1 MITHQLALVKREIWE
16 HRSIWVTPAAIA
28 VIVTLGVLAMM
39 MFASGFAA
47 ELDVAIFGAQN
58 LAGDPERKAALTAFF
73 LSTSWIFIVALMFL
87 TVFYCLDSLYAERKD
102 KSILFWRSLP
112 VTDAET
118 VISKLITAIIVIPTV
133 IVLGIIATHIVN
145 LIVASIWVSAKGGDG
160 AMLVWGSVSLIDN
173 WLAAY
178 VVVLACAIWASP
190 FIGWFLLVSAYTKR
204 SPLLMAFMPLILI
217 GLLEGIIFRTHVFA
231 ENVLARDGDSLPIFR
246 TADIERFIE
255 TDEWRVGE
263 GASNLLPHLDIVQ
276 FLTSPAMWAG
286 VLVCGL
292 LSTGAIYVR
301 RFRDES

>member
-1 MITHQLALVKREIWE
+1 MNNQLALIKRELWE

-28 VIVTLGVLAMM
+28 VIVTLSVLASM
-39 MFASGFAA
+39 MFASGFTA
-47 ELDVAIFGAQN
+47 ELNTLILSAQN
-58 LAGDPERKAALTAFF
+58 LAGDHERQAALTVFF
-73 LSTSWIFIVALMFL
+73 LGTSWLFIVALMFL

-118 VISKLITAIIVIPTV
+118 VVSKLITAVFVIPTV
-133 IVLGIIATHIVN
+133 AVLGIIATHIVN
-145 LIVASIWVSAKGGDG
+145 LTIASLWVSGKGGDG
-160 AMLVWGSVSLIDN
+160 FSLVWGSVSLIDN
-173 WLAAY
+173 WAAAFI
-178 VVVLACAIWASP
+178 VVLAAGIWASP

-204 SPLLMAFMPLILI
+204 APLLMAFMPLIVI
-217 GLLEGIIFRTHVFA
+217 TLLESIIFKSHVFA
-231 ENVLARDGDSLPIFR
+231 ENVFVRSDSMPIFR

-263 GASNLLPHLDIVQ
+263 GAANLLHHIDIVQ